1 MMPDSIQ
8 SENFPSVD
16 SLREALRRVI
26 DPEVGMNIVD
36 LGLIYAI
43 DIVHEPQRSFVKVTM
58 TMTSPACPMGEM
70 IVEDVESV
78 LHESLPENVQI
89 EVSLVWEPPWN
100 PKLMSEE
107 ARRHYG
113 W

>member
-1 MMPDSIQ
+1 MTSLQPDPPP
-8 SENFPSVD
+8 SEA

-26 DPEVGMNIVD
+26 DPEIGMNIID
-36 LGLIYAI
+36 LGLVYGVVLAE
-43 DIVHEPQRSFVKVTM
+43 DGSAVTVEM

-70 IVEDVESV
+70 IVEDVVSV
-78 LHESLPENVQI
+78 LREQFPAEAQV
-89 EVSLVWEPPWN
+89 EVRLVWEPPWN

-107 ARRHYG
+107 ARQHYG